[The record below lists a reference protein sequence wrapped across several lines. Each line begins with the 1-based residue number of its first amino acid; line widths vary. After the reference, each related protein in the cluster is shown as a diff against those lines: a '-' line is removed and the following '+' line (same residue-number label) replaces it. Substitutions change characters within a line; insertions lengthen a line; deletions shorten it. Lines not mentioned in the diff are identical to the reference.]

1 MNSSV
6 VTGLEQCVA
15 NPPQA
20 LRGEKFGLLMNQAS
34 VDRSWNYA
42 VDVLQNAFPG
52 QLVSLFSPQHGL
64 WGEQQANMIETQHH
78 EQSPWGIPIHSLYS
92 ETRAP
97 TDSMLEHIKLL
108 VIDLQ
113 DVGTRV
119 YTYAWTVVKCLQA
132 CARNQVRVVILDRPN
147 PLGGKVVE
155 GPHLDPGFFSFV
167 GMLSIPMRHAMT
179 LGQLAKLA
187 QSELC
192 IDVDLQVV
200 DVIGCPPEVLF
211 NETGLPWAMP
221 SPNLPRWQSTLL
233 YPGMVLLEGT
243 NLSEGRGTTV
253 PFEVLGAPFI
263 DPIRLTREVGR
274 KHPGVCVRPIRFRPT
289 FDKWSGQSC
298 GGVALQ
304 VVNPREVRSYQLVV
318 DTLSAVHRLWPDDFE
333 WLPPPYE
340 YETEKMPID
349 ILSGNAELRLSFTE

>member
-1 MNSSV
+1 
-6 VTGLEQCVA
+6 
-15 NPPQA
+15 
-20 LRGEKFGLLMNQAS
+20 
-34 VDRSWNYA
+34 
-42 VDVLQNAFPG
+42 
-52 QLVSLFSPQHGL
+52 
-64 WGEQQANMIETQHH
+64 
-78 EQSPWGIPIHSLYS
+78 
-92 ETRAP
+92 
-97 TDSMLEHIKLL
+97 
-108 VIDLQ
+108 
-113 DVGTRV
+113 
-119 YTYAWTVVKCLQA
+119 
-132 CARNQVRVVILDRPN
+132 
-147 PLGGKVVE
+147 
-155 GPHLDPGFFSFV
+155 
-167 GMLSIPMRHAMT
+167 
-179 LGQLAKLA
+179 
-187 QSELC
+187 
-192 IDVDLQVV
+192 
-200 DVIGCPPEVLF
+200 
-211 NETGLPWAMP
+211 MP

-263 DPIRLTREVGR
+263 DPIRLTREVGS